1 VSKAGEVLVAGA
13 GIGGLTAAL
22 ALQKKG
28 VPFRVFEQA
37 RELREVGAG
46 VSLWPNAMR
55 VFRRLGLLQEV
66 KGHRV
71 PLERIVLFRT
81 DGTEILRLQEPGRYP
96 EPALCL
102 HRAELQELLLS
113 RVPEDRVHTGRRVVG
128 FQVQETGVKVDL
140 EDGEATAGAL
150 LVGCDGIHSAVRKQL
165 HGSAPPVYRGYEIW
179 RGVADL
185 ELSPDLVGQATE
197 WWGPGRR
204 FGLLPG
210 APGRVYWYGTR
221 SGPSSRQAEGPD
233 RNRTGLSRLRTAF
246 AGWPPPV
253 EHIVRG
259 AGEEVVRTEAADR
272 PVPRRWGRG
281 PVTLLGDAAHPM
293 TPNMGQGSCAAI
305 EDALTLV
312 RCIGEQGIG
321 PQALRRYEELRQRRT
336 RWIVHLSRHIGRLGQ
351 LRLPLAAAGR
361 DRVLGVLPT
370 WPVEKGQE
378 KIYGYRVP

>member
-1 VSKAGEVLVAGA
+1 VSETGEVLVAGA

-22 ALQKKG
+22 ALQREG

-55 VFRRLGLLQEV
+55 VFRRLGLHDEV

-81 DGTEILRLQEPGRYP
+81 DGTEILRLREPGRYP

-102 HRAELQELLLS
+102 HRAKLQELLLA
-113 RVPEDRVHTGRRVVG
+113 RVPEDRVHTGRRVAG
-128 FQVQETGVKVDL
+128 FQVQGAGVKVDL
-140 EDGEATAGAL
+140 EDGEAAEGSL
-150 LVGCDGIHSAVRKQL
+150 LVGCDGIHSAVRSQL
-165 HGSAPPVYRGYEIW
+165 HGTAPPVYRGYEIW
-179 RGVADL
+179 RGVSDL
-185 ELSPDLVGQATE
+185 ELPPDLVGQATE

-221 SGPSSRQAEGPD
+221 SRSSSGEAEGSD
-233 RNRTGLSRLRTAF
+233 TDLAGLSRLRTAF
-246 AGWPPPV
+246 VGWPSPV
-253 EHIVRG
+253 EDIVQG
-259 AGEEVVRTEAADR
+259 AGEKVVRTEAADR

-305 EDALTLV
+305 EDALILA
-312 RCIGEQGIG
+312 RCMGEQGVG
-321 PQALRRYEELRQRRT
+321 PQALRRYEKLRRRRT

-351 LRLPLAAAGR
+351 LRSPLAAAGR
-361 DRVLGVLPT
+361 DRLLGLLPT

-378 KIYGYRVP
+378 RIYGYPLP